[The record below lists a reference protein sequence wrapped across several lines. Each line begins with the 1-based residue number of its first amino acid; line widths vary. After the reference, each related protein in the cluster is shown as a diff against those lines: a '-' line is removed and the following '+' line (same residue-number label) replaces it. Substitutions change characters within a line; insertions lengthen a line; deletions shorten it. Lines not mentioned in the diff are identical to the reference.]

1 MTLLT
6 APLHDTGDPARDA
19 LFRRLVT
26 GEWLIPSRAAGL
38 FGFLPKFELVL
49 GRLQEALTS
58 VDPAGS
64 PGPYRQPPVMPRAD
78 IQRAQYA
85 KSFPQLLGAVQA
97 ARPSG
102 SAEGADP
109 ETSQGPTDLV
119 LTPALCYG
127 VYAGLADGSLDGP
140 ADFDVAG
147 HCYRHEATSELG
159 RFRSF
164 RMREFVRVAD
174 AARALEW
181 RDAWIPRCEA
191 LFERLG
197 VAVSVQVASDPFFGP
212 ESRLMRFSQTR
223 QHLKYEFVARL
234 FDGDPGTAIASANN
248 HKDQLGQRFGIGFAG
263 RGAAHSSC
271 VAFGLERVVLAL
283 IHAHGDDLDGWPVFG

>member
-191 LFERLG
+191 PVVEVPCDELAAG
-197 VAVSVQVASDPFFGP
+197 V
-212 ESRLMRFSQTR
+212 
-223 QHLKYEFVARL
+223 
-234 FDGDPGTAIASANN
+234 DGRADV
-248 HKDQLGQRFGIGFAG
+248 HQLGGAVVVPTVVIPAHELDTDRLSAQQVGHKGSG
-263 RGAAHSSC
+263 RRG
-271 VAFGLERVVLAL
+271 VV
-283 IHAHGDDLDGWPVFG
+283 IW